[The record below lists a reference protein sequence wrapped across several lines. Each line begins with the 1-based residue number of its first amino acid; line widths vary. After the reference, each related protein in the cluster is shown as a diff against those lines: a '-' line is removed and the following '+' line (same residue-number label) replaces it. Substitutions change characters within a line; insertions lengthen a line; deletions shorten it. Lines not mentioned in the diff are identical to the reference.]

1 MEQEVTT
8 FCRLETFDYGE
19 GGMLDIV
26 IVPSSRMYMVRWTI
40 VDGPDQFK
48 EYGIGKTD
56 DEFPFDLQQEINSTP
71 SKFFHGTIN
80 SKVGSCIDGLID
92 EICMPDHNDPN
103 TFSLLN

>member
-48 EYGIGKTD
+48 EYGI
-56 DEFPFDLQQEINSTP
+56 
-71 SKFFHGTIN
+71 
-80 SKVGSCIDGLID
+80 
-92 EICMPDHNDPN
+92 
-103 TFSLLN
+103 